1 LRATLPASNAIALE
15 RTRALD
21 DTDGATRQTVEKMCE
36 LIRQSVCAHSPAIV
50 AGVPTCNKCGKI
62 WQHSGQANLNAL
74 AHENDPVF
82 RAAAYARD
90 RFAMGST
97 DPAALAWGCF
107 WYVKHC
113 VKFRLDEGTMLQ
125 IGESH
130 DAYGQQQQD
139 LLIAPAVLV
148 RMRNPSEDCDGFTML
163 TAALLT
169 CLGVPVLIATVAT
182 DMDDPTRWSHVFL
195 CAIINGRVKPL
206 DTSHGT
212 APGWM
217 VPRQRINRWQTWT
230 LDGRPADVSIPTF
243 QGLHAYQTFPGL
255 GAPGAA
261 RGRRVLRTPLMLVP
275 KRGRGF
281 GRYHRGMGQDDGDD
295 YTDTGDE
302 IDYSGIDLTALAG
315 QDVISSITDAN
326 GNTVIPLPPGTTGAD
341 AAQSVSVAQAF
352 GMCVD
357 PSTMGNT
364 ACPSGATPGS
374 VVAPVACSSGYYL
387 SGGSCVINPSAPPPT
402 CTLSGTSSSGTYSCP
417 SSVPNSVSPNWGAIA
432 SQAVSTAGAD
442 VRAAIQQ
449 PANLLQAQTWANLVA
464 YLPMIGIA
472 VLGVVVITSFAGKK

>member
-1 LRATLPASNAIALE
+1 MQRSYANARPNPSQTAMPAIALE

-21 DTDGATRQTVEKMCE
+21 DTDGATRQTVEIMCE
-36 LIRQSVCAHSPAIV
+36 LIRSSAS
-50 AGVPTCNKCGKI
+50 
-62 WQHSGQANLNAL
+62 
-74 AHENDPVF
+74 DPLVQ
-82 RAAAYARD
+82 RCAAYARD

-169 CLGVPVLIATVAT
+169 CLGVRVLIATVAT

-195 CAIINGRVKPL
+195 CAIVNGRVKPL

-217 VPRQRINRWQTWT
+217 VPRSRINRWQTWT
-230 LDGRPADVSIPTF
+230 LDGQPANVSVPSF

-255 GAPGAA
+255 GAAGAT
-261 RGRRVLRTPLMLVP
+261 RSRRVLRTPLVLV

-281 GRYHRGMGQDDGDD
+281 GQACSSSVCSSFDEAGDCLSWDDSSCS
-295 YTDTGDE
+295 TQTG
-302 IDYSGIDLTALAG
+302 SGEGGTEG
-315 QDVISSITDAN
+315 TS
-326 GNTVIPLPPGTTGAD
+326 LPTGTSVSD
-341 AAQSVSVAQAF
+341 AACPDGYSYENGV
-352 GMCVD
+352 C
-357 PSTMGNT
+357 T
-364 ACPSGATPGS
+364 AYTCDAGYTYTGGGVCTSASGATQTGTPGS
-374 VVAPVACSSGYYL
+374 TATPNYAALV
-387 SGGSCVINPSAPPPT
+387 GS
-402 CTLSGTSSSGTYSCP
+402 
-417 SSVPNSVSPNWGAIA
+417 IA
-432 SQAVSTAGAD
+432 NAAAQDVKAV
-442 VRAAIQQ
+442 IQQ
-449 PANLLQAQTWANLVA
+449 PQALLQAQTWANIAA
-464 YLPMIGIA
+464 YLPIIGIGILGVI
-472 VLGVVVITSFAGKK
+472 VLGEIMGSKK

>member
-1 LRATLPASNAIALE
+1 LQRSYANARPNPSHAAMPAIALE

-36 LIRQSVCAHSPAIV
+36 LIRDSAR
-50 AGVPTCNKCGKI
+50 
-62 WQHSGQANLNAL
+62 
-74 AHENDPVF
+74 DPYVQ
-82 RAAAYARD
+82 RCAAYARD
-90 RFAMGST
+90 RFAMGSS

-148 RMRNPSEDCDGFTML
+148 RMKNPSEDCDGFTML

-169 CLGVPVLIATVAT
+169 CLGVPVLIATVAA
-182 DMDDPTRWSHVFL
+182 DLDDPTRWSHVFL

-206 DTSHGT
+206 DTSHGA

-217 VPRQRINRWQTWT
+217 VPRNRIHRWQTWT

-255 GAPGAA
+255 GAAGAT
-261 RGRRVLRTPLMLVP
+261 RSRRVLRTPLMLVP

-281 GRYHRGMGQDDGDD
+281 GRLRGMGQSVAGQDCYCDDGSEPPDCDD
-295 YTDTGDE
+295 GSSQICTSTGDSSSSSSAVQCPDGYVNE
-302 IDYSGIDLTALAG
+302 GGVCTTADCPTGYVYTGNGVCTAPAGGTAAPTPTPNPCPAGYVYDGGSQCSTGSCPSGYIYSGNGVCTSPSGATSTTPISTASPNWAQVASAAVTAAG
-315 QDVISSITDAN
+315 QDVKA
-326 GNTVIPLPPGTTGAD
+326 VI
-341 AAQSVSVAQAF
+341 AQ
-352 GMCVD
+352 
-357 PSTMGNT
+357 
-364 ACPSGATPGS
+364 
-374 VVAPVACSSGYYL
+374 
-387 SGGSCVINPSAPPPT
+387 PSA
-402 CTLSGTSSSGTYSCP
+402 
-417 SSVPNSVSPNWGAIA
+417 
-432 SQAVSTAGAD
+432 
-442 VRAAIQQ
+442 
-449 PANLLQAQTWANLVA
+449 LLNAQTWANLVA
-464 YLPMIGIA
+464 YLPFIGIA
-472 VLGVVVITSFAGKK
+472 VLGVILIGDVAGGKK